1 MKFKYLEYAVMIQYC
16 HSISKAAEKL
26 YVSQPALSETINRME
41 EELGFIVFKRTNKGI
56 EITPLG
62 EKFIQDA
69 EEILQIKS
77 KWDVY
82 AQQSTDLLE
91 DISEEVHLALTPS
104 LCDVFIASFFYRLR
118 DKYHNLSIILHQM
131 PTEDICKYLLRENVS
146 LGIFSI
152 EPQRVKEF
160 CELFAKNHFETKF
173 LYRDELKLLVLAT
186 DPLAKQKKVT
196 LSDLQ
201 HYTLM
206 MLEEKSSSIISTKFS
221 SSFCKKHVL
230 PKTDNM
236 LNALTQPGNA
246 AIFASRSMQEN
257 YLVQQGIIKMIPF
270 CEEFAEIDNFLVYRK
285 EKFLS
290 RGERVIVKTILNE
303 Y

>member
-104 LCDVFIASFFYRLR
+104 LCDVFIASFFI
-118 DKYHNLSIILHQM
+118 DCVISITIYQLYYIKCQR
-131 PTEDICKYLLRENVS
+131 K
-146 LGIFSI
+146 IFVNI
-152 EPQRVKEF
+152 YYGK
-160 CELFAKNHFETKF
+160 TF
-173 LYRDELKLLVLAT
+173 L
-186 DPLAKQKKVT
+186 
-196 LSDLQ
+196 
-201 HYTLM
+201 
-206 MLEEKSSSIISTKFS
+206 
-221 SSFCKKHVL
+221 
-230 PKTDNM
+230 
-236 LNALTQPGNA
+236 
-246 AIFASRSMQEN
+246 
-257 YLVQQGIIKMIPF
+257 
-270 CEEFAEIDNFLVYRK
+270 
-285 EKFLS
+285 
-290 RGERVIVKTILNE
+290 
-303 Y
+303 